1 MNTHIVTVETL
12 YCPASYVLCL
22 RLSMIILFDWTRSFE
37 MNLQESRDLIMLDDN
52 TGAGEFLMRGRTV
65 YSAGVKGS
73 LDP

>member
-1 MNTHIVTVETL
+1 
-12 YCPASYVLCL
+12 
-22 RLSMIILFDWTRSFE
+22 MIILFDWTRSFE